1 MANWLVG
8 SVCGGVAVSA
18 YTPVYARIR
27 PCVRVC
33 GMANTGSLAGILGG
47 MLTGVGVH
55 HAAHGECIPAVSYSP
70 TRSLVQ
76 YHRRWKA

>member
-18 YTPVYARIR
+18 YTPVCA
-27 PCVRVC
+27 CVRVC
-33 GMANTGSLAGILGG
+33 GMVNTGSLAGILGG